1 MKLKKTII
9 YAIIDH
15 VDIYEDNIMKLNKN
29 GFTLTELLIAL
40 AVIGILIAILI
51 PVIRNIMPNQKV
63 LMAKRARYTIESIV
77 SNLLNDSACYPD
89 EDENDGFDN
98 GFGYADC
105 DLWGG
110 NEATA
115 SKITTLREGDVGL
128 KFRTL
133 FRNRMQ
139 LDPDNGGDPAANPM
153 ILTTK
158 DGMRWSFLTSNDN
171 IIIAIDVNGAE
182 SGGGADVNNDA
193 VAGLSENNVAVLTN
207 CVRDCDVA
215 VFQVNNDGDV
225 SPLGTWTTAAINVNT
240 RINAD

>member
-105 DLWGG
+105 ELWGG

-115 SKITTLREGDVGL
+115 SKITTLAEGDVGL

-133 FRNRMQ
+133 FRGRMQ
-139 LDPDNGGDPAANPM
+139 LAPDNEGVAADNPM
-153 ILTTK
+153 VLTTK
-158 DGMRWSFLTSNDN
+158 DGMRWSFLTSADN
-171 IIIAIDVNGAE
+171 ITIAVDVNGE
-182 SGGGADVNNDA
+182 DERGGGADFENDA
-193 VAGLSENNVAVLTN
+193 VAGLGDDVPVN
-207 CVRDCDVA
+207 CERDCDVA